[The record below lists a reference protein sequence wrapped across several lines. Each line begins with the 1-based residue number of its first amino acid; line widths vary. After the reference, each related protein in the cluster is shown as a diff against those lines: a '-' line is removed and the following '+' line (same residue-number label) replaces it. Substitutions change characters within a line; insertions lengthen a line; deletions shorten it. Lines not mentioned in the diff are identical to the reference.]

1 MRNGMSKA
9 SYYGGAEGQQETL
22 SYLEF
27 GSLDLENAT
36 KKIWGYWQDQ
46 EAYDLYMFARYARD
60 LFLFRDYFEEE
71 EKNFNNLNECIKN
84 SAHDK
89 IVDYIF
95 KYAGIMTLIHNDQCT
110 QSLCESGSS
119 LFGFIEEVMAL
130 DYVIHDGANIDKMKQ
145 LTYLGSD
152 ISEMMNRG
160 VQTLHPDIKFQFS
173 TADTISKLMDEWH
186 SIGMFYGLS
195 VSLRY
200 ALRTAADVIKV
211 ALNSDI
217 VTFNRISLSYNGNEQ
232 VKAGTGKYAYVMS
245 IPELKELL
253 AANNIVAKYTTENM
267 QQNKDGERTVR
278 VSLVLSKSPDIV
290 EQFIRE
296 YNSCISKM
304 MDSNVITYQTGCW
317 KDFSEL

>member
-1 MRNGMSKA
+1 MGNKMNKA
-9 SYYGGAEGQQETL
+9 GYYGSDKQGTL

-71 EKNFNNLNECIKN
+71 EKNFCNLNEYVKN

-89 IVDYIF
+89 MVDYIF
-95 KYAGIMTLIHNDQCT
+95 KYAGIMTLIHNNRCK

-130 DYVIHDGANIDKMKQ
+130 DYVIHDGANIDKIKQ

-160 VQTLHPDIKFQFS
+160 AETLHPGIKFKFS
-173 TADTISKLMDEWH
+173 TADTVSKLMDEWQ

-200 ALRTAADVIKV
+200 ALRTAADVVKV

-217 VTFNRISLSYNGNEQ
+217 VAFNRISLSYNGNEQ
-232 VKAGTGKYAYVMS
+232 IKAGTGKYAYVMS

-253 AANNIVAKYTTENM
+253 SANNIVAKYTTENM
-267 QQNKDGERTVR
+267 QRNKDGENTIR
-278 VSLVLSKSPDIV
+278 VSLVLSKSSELV
-290 EQFIRE
+290 EAFMKE
-296 YNSCISKM
+296 YDLCISKM
-304 MDSNVITYQTGCW
+304 VASNVITYEIGQW